1 MSSIDTNPAS
11 RAHPGFIAALIHR
24 ISGLSLAIFLPLH
37 FLALGLALEAEA
49 FGSFIAWTQQGWV
62 KVSEVLLV
70 TALAVHAAGGLRLL
84 AVEFMGLTR
93 SQAGWIAAA
102 FALGLGTGLLFL
114 MRLFG

>member
-11 RAHPGFIAALIHR
+11 RAHPGFAAALIHR
-24 ISGLSLAIFLPLH
+24 LSGIALALFLPFH
-37 FLALGLALEAEA
+37 FLSLGLAFEAETFGA
-49 FGSFIAWTQQGWV
+49 FVAWTQQTWV
-62 KVSEVLLV
+62 KVGEVLLV

-84 AVEFMGLTR
+84 AVEFTGLTR

-114 MRLFG
+114 MKLFG